1 MTTRNAAR
9 LFVSTIGPVAVH
21 SRRNTLL
28 RGCAVSALALGLTVS
43 GTASFA
49 ACLTIG
55 DAYPCFGP
63 TDFVLDAGPN
73 NNLVY
78 SGGATGNLTVNGQG
92 GSDSIVFG
100 EASNLAPKSGT
111 TLVDAGDG
119 DDAVTAQGASVLSGN
134 ILGGDG
140 ADNILI
146 EGASTLTG
154 NVDGGLGADILTLRN
169 AGTTVTGNF
178 AGGDGADTI
187 TLQDDSVL
195 TGDIDAG
202 AGADRVVLELGSTLD
217 GDLLAGADADTVLI
231 RGGSTVTGDVKTE
244 DGADLLTIQEQS
256 VIEGSVLTGGG
267 DDTALLEGD
276 TLGGPTIE
284 GDFDAGAGNDS
295 MRIRGA
301 SIVKGDVL
309 GDTGDDAIVVSDGST
324 VEGDVDAGDDNDQV
338 TVQTLGVVKGSVLGG
353 AGNDSLLVEG
363 NATVEGALSGGT
375 GNDTMNVTSGEV
387 QGGISGG
394 DGNDTANLTGG
405 KIGGFDGLGSLD
417 LGAGDDTLNL
427 GFDDTLG
434 ADALDVTGISM
445 FDGGDGAN
453 SATLTGFGA
462 SYSEGGLFYRH
473 FDQWD
478 SVTAVGTFLQFSQDA
493 TITTLDLT
501 SSSALFQ
508 TGGTLALT
516 AADGS
521 DTAKL
526 IVDDTSY
533 VDLRDAAFAAMLPVS
548 NLPLSVVS
556 FPVLPQSTADDS
568 LTVADLDLTGSA
580 TPLTLTTLRVDFDA
594 DDTTYRNGRDDAV
607 SGNADQIDVS
617 TSITTT
623 GVIGIRIDAVGGAL
637 NMGMPVG
644 LSGSVAIIDDLQS
657 AALSRPGVGATL
669 VASTTYVADSN
680 IPVDPARQWA
690 LVDQGNGGVYLQW
703 TTALDAVTLG
713 PNAGA
718 ELSLASGGVAA
729 MSSLLA
735 GFADGSI
742 AKRPLCSGTTID
754 CALSPA
760 SVWVTA
766 GAGSFRMGTAKGFEG
781 FDATNRTLTGGIEYA
796 IGQSISG
803 GVFASLQQ
811 GSTDLGSTVGAFG
824 LRASNASHS
833 AGYVGSYLR
842 AEQGGAYLT
851 ALGALGKANSDLV
864 NGTLFGATS
873 SHDSTVAVIAA
884 TAGKRMALGSGFE
897 LDPRVEASYATSG
910 SDAYTDDQGLTV
922 DASATQTRL
931 AATLGL
937 TYRNATSPLSLTLR
951 AGTAFLVSDTTTA
964 AGETGAALLAGIGG
978 HRSDRVF
985 TASIE
990 GRYNFTDNA
999 ALVGSISADDGAD
1012 ISAARGGLTFTYAF

>member
-1 MTTRNAAR
+1 MTTRSAAR
-9 LFVSTIGPVAVH
+9 LFLPTVGPAAVH
-21 SRRNTLL
+21 TGRPPLL
-28 RGCAVSALALGLTVS
+28 RGCAVSALALGLTMS

-49 ACLTIG
+49 GCLTIG
-55 DAYPCFGP
+55 INYPCTGA
-63 TDFVLDAGPN
+63 TDFTLDAGPDG
-73 NNLVY
+73 NLVY

-92 GSDSIVFG
+92 GNDSIVFG

-111 TLVDAGDG
+111 TLVDGGDG
-119 DDAVTAQGASVLSGN
+119 DDAITAQGASVLSGN
-134 ILGGDG
+134 ILGADG

-146 EGASTLTG
+146 EGASSLTG
-154 NVDGGLGADILTLRN
+154 NVDGGLGDDILTLRN
-169 AGTTVTGNF
+169 AGTTVTGTLS
-178 AGGDGADTI
+178 GGDGADVI
-187 TLQDDSVL
+187 MLRDASEL
-195 TGDIDAG
+195 AGNIDAG
-202 AGADRVVLELGSTLD
+202 AGADKVTLKLGTTLD

-231 RGGSTVTGDVKTE
+231 RGGSTVTGDVKAE

-256 VIEGSVLTGGG
+256 TVEGSVYTGGG

-276 TLGGPTIE
+276 TLGGSTIE
-284 GDFDAGAGNDS
+284 GDFDAGAGKDTVG
-295 MRIRGA
+295 IRGA
-301 SIVKGDVL
+301 STVDGDVL
-309 GDTGDDAIVVSDGST
+309 GDTGDDAILVTGGST
-324 VEGDVDAGDDNDQV
+324 VKGDVDAGDDNDLV
-338 TVQTLGVVKGSVLGG
+338 TAQALAVVKGSVLGG
-353 AGNDSLLVEG
+353 AGGDSLLVEG

-375 GNDTMNVTSGEV
+375 GDDTINVTSGEV

-394 DGNDTANLTGG
+394 EGNDTANLTGG
-405 KIGGFDGLGSLD
+405 KIGGLSGLGSLD
-417 LGAGDDTLNL
+417 LGAGGDTLNL
-427 GFDDTLG
+427 VFNDTLG

-453 SATLTGFGA
+453 SATLTGFDGD
-462 SYSEGGLFYRH
+462 YSEGGLFYRQ

-478 SVTAVGTFLQFSQDA
+478 SVEAVGSFLQFSQDA
-493 TITTLDLT
+493 TVTTLDLT

-508 TGGTLALT
+508 TNGTRALT

-526 IVDDTSY
+526 SVDATSY
-533 VDLRDAAFAAMLPVS
+533 VDLRDAAFAAVLPVS

-556 FPVLPQSTADDS
+556 FPVLPQSTADDA

-580 TPLTLTTLRVDFDA
+580 TPLTLPTLRVNFDA

-623 GVIGIRIDAVGGAL
+623 GTIGIRIDAVGGYL
-637 NMGMPVG
+637 DMGMPLG

-657 AALSRPGVGATL
+657 AALSRPGAGASL

-680 IPVDPARQWA
+680 LPVDPARQWA

-703 TTALDAVTLG
+703 TTALDGVTLG
-713 PNAGA
+713 PNASA
-718 ELSLASGGVAA
+718 ELALASGGVEA
-729 MSSLLA
+729 MSSLLT

-742 AKRPLCSGTTID
+742 AKRALCTGTTID
-754 CALSPA
+754 CALTPA
-760 SVWVTA
+760 SVWVMA
-766 GAGSFRMGTAKGFEG
+766 GAGSFRMGAASGFEG

-796 IGQSISG
+796 IGQSLNG

-811 GSTDLGSTVGAFG
+811 GSTDLGSTLGAFG
-824 LRASNASHS
+824 PRSSTASHS
-833 AGYVGSYLR
+833 AGYVGSYLS
-842 AEQGGAYLT
+842 AEQGGAYIT

-864 NGTLFGATS
+864 NGTLFSATS
-873 SHDSTVAVIAA
+873 SHDSMIAVVAA
-884 TAGKRMALGSGFE
+884 TAGKRMALGNGFA
-897 LDPRVEASYATSG
+897 LDPRVEASYAR
-910 SDAYTDDQGLTV
+910 SDSNAYTDDQGLTV
-922 DASATQTRL
+922 DASGTQTRV

-937 TYRNATSPLSLTLR
+937 TYRESTSPLSLTLR

-964 AGETGAALLAGIGG
+964 AGDTGAGSLSGIDA

-990 GRYNFTDNA
+990 GRYSFTENA
-999 ALVGSISADDGAD
+999 ALVGSISADDGND
-1012 ISAARGGLTFTYAF
+1012 IGAARGGLTFTYAF